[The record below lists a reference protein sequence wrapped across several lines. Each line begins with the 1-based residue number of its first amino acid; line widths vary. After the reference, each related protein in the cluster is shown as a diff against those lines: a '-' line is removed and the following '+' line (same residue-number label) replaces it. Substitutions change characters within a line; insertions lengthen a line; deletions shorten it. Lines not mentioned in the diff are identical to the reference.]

1 MTPAPPAAPTTAGRP
16 WQAKYAA
23 IALIWGSSYLL
34 MKVGVEALSGVQV
47 ATLRVLCGIAVLLL
61 LLRLTGGRLPRGRRT
76 WGHLLVTGTLLCTI
90 PWTLFAVGEER
101 VDSAIAGM
109 SNAVTPVATVLCS
122 MLLLRSEPVGRR
134 RMVGVA
140 IGFVGV
146 MLIFQP
152 WSVERGPDPVGF
164 AMVLAASASYGVG
177 WTYVRRFLRSVDP
190 GGLSMP
196 TAQVLVATV
205 QMPIVLLLWWWLGS
219 GEEISTPWSL
229 HGTDWVVPVLAV
241 VVLGVVG
248 TGLAQWLQFDVVR
261 AAGPTVATSVTYPIT
276 VVAVLLG
283 VLVLGE
289 QLGPVV
295 LLGGVTVLA
304 ASVLIGRAPR
314 PPGTPTDP
322 SPPPVDAPSPPEALL
337 PPGPADRAP
346 TSARPANPPDVVGQS
361 SAL

>member
-1 MTPAPPAAPTTAGRP
+1 MTATTLPPPAVTRVP
-16 WQAKYAA
+16 WQVKYAA

-34 MKVGVEALSGVQV
+34 MKVGVEAMSGVQV

-61 LLRLTGGRLPRGRRT
+61 LLRLSGGHLPRGRRT

-109 SNAVTPVATVLCS
+109 SNAVTPVATVICS

-134 RMVGVA
+134 RIAGVA

-146 MLIFQP
+146 LLIFQP

-196 TAQVLVATV
+196 TAQVLVATA
-205 QMPIVLLLWWWLGS
+205 QMPVVLLIWWWLGA
-219 GEEISTPWSL
+219 GEEVSAPWSV
-229 HGTDWVVPVLAV
+229 HSTDWVVPVLAV
-241 VVLGVVG
+241 LVLGVVG

-276 VVAVLLG
+276 VVSVLLG
-283 VLVLGE
+283 VIVLDE
-289 QLGPVV
+289 RLGPVV

-304 ASVLIGRAPR
+304 ASVLIGRAAR
-314 PPGTPTDP
+314 PPRPTDP
-322 SPPPVDAPSPPEALL
+322 PVPLAGTPPAHAQ
-337 PPGPADRAP
+337 P
-346 TSARPANPPDVVGQS
+346 TGS
-361 SAL
+361 SA